1 MIGFYR
7 FFVTVFKQY
16 VCKRNVIFFL
26 LMLVLSIAAQ
36 LDGIG
41 EYDSVIRESKEFHE
55 AEALRMANILNY
67 TEYSKD
73 GIKVFVIPAASGI
86 FFPNHPAFY
95 ELSGRVNS
103 VASLEIHNNCK
114 GKSIFR
120 GESYLSLRFSVIVL
134 LMGGFAV
141 LFLGAESVTGKEYLK
156 FLSSQWS
163 RGMVRFS
170 AVLSNFILLA
180 LTFAV
185 LLAVMVGLTALH
197 HIRLTAADF
206 NALLHYFFITLLI
219 LLFLI
224 ILGAVLGCARGDRG
238 VLGPVLAAWV
248 VLVFIIPIGVN
259 WICDK
264 VTGELNSTYR
274 LYAKKLKEVN
284 DFEKKMAKEKGVF
297 KDNDIEISR
306 EIIEDYR
313 KNVYGEL
320 KELELSYKR
329 KLEKAIRVYRY
340 TSLFSPVTYYNLT
353 CREVSG
359 RGYENYMAFYNR
371 LFDMQRDFFRFWIQR
386 VYYNDREKIVPF
398 IEGDENL
405 FSLEG
410 CIPGNSGMGAGII
423 SVYTFILA
431 VIFCFCFNRSFF
443 SMSKQVT
450 GDETVELSGMDVD
463 LKKASRWIWLV
474 QGHAPRDM
482 FYNLFS
488 GKPGPPVKQ
497 GFKGKV
503 RLDGIDMVSSSRP
516 VDFLYLCRREE
527 LPGGLKVKD
536 FLLLEASLNKVLPG
550 DKITMMNRP
559 GLKAIAHKS
568 LDQLKEREMFEVW
581 TAILEM
587 RKRKVYLIDNIAAN
601 MPVDCAGRFIDR
613 MEELKDSGA
622 LVIYLTGTE
631 MESGVDDREKQCFA
645 DGEGWLY
652 RVQAKRRLGKDK
664 NKKGVQN
671 GKRK

>member
-26 LMLVLSIAAQ
+26 LVLALSIVAQ

-41 EYDSVIRESKEFHE
+41 EYDSVTRESKEFHE

-73 GIKVFVIPAASGI
+73 GIKVFVIPAAAGI
-86 FFPNHPAFY
+86 FFPTHPAFY

-141 LFLGAESVTGKEYLK
+141 LLLGAESVTGKEYLK
-156 FLSSQWS
+156 FLSTQWS
-163 RGMVRFS
+163 GRMARFS
-170 AVLSNFILLA
+170 VVLSNFLLLA

-185 LLAVMVGLTALH
+185 LLALMVGLTALH

-219 LLFLI
+219 MLFLF
-224 ILGAVLGCARGDRG
+224 ILGAVLGSARGDRG

-248 VLVFIIPIGVN
+248 VLVFIIPMGIN
-259 WICDK
+259 LICDK

-274 LYAKKLKEVN
+274 LYAEKLKEVN
-284 DFEKKMAKEKGVF
+284 DFEKKINEKYGAFNKTNMDV
-297 KDNDIEISR
+297 ER
-306 EIIEDYR
+306 EIIEVYC

-320 KELELSYKR
+320 KKLELNYKR

-359 RGYENYMAFYNR
+359 RGYENYIAFYNR
-371 LFDMQRDFFRFWIQR
+371 LLDMQRDFFRFWIDR

-398 IEGDENL
+398 IKGDENI
-405 FSLEG
+405 FSLKG
-410 CIPGNSGMGAGII
+410 YIPVNSGMGTGIL

-431 VIFCFCFNRSFF
+431 VIFYFCFNRLFF
-443 SMSKQVT
+443 GVSKQVT
-450 GDETVELSGMDVD
+450 GDEIVELSEIDVD
-463 LKKASRWIWLV
+463 LKKGSRWIWLV
-474 QGHAPRDM
+474 QGHALRDI

-488 GKPGPPVKQ
+488 GKPAPPVKR
-497 GFKGKV
+497 GFRGNV
-503 RLDGIDMVSSSRP
+503 RLEGMDMVSSSRP

-527 LPGGLKVKD
+527 FPGGLKVKD
-536 FLLLEASLNKVLPG
+536 LLLLAASLNKVPPG

-559 GLKAIAHKS
+559 GLKAIACKS
-568 LDQLKEREMFEVW
+568 LAQLKEREMFEVW
-581 TAILEM
+581 TAMLEM
-587 RKRKVYLIDNIAAN
+587 RKRQVYLIDNIAAE

-613 MEELKDSGA
+613 IEELKDSGA

-631 MESGVDDREKQCFA
+631 MESGVHDRERQCFA

-652 RVQAKRRLGKDK
+652 RVQAKRRLDKDK
-664 NKKGVQN
+664 KGGQD